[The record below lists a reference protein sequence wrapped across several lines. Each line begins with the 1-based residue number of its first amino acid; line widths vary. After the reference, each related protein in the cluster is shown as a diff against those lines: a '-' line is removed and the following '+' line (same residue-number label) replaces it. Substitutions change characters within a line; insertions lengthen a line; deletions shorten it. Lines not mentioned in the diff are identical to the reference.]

1 MPDLQDTL
9 FTEYPE
15 LRDIDDRTI
24 ADFEELL
31 NLGSETW
38 EINLGGYTFVYGAL
52 FEFEERLAFKN
63 TANFDALTR
72 LRLLKIEY
80 LVDSII
86 AIKTPH
92 GVTYD
97 FLNREQ
103 KLQLRT
109 ILLSLRPRII
119 NYLYEGYEWGMRNL
133 EAKLK
138 DKLGSVEEVLAR
150 GFFETSGRY
159 LSALDLRTPET
170 KDSGE

>member
-86 AIKTPH
+86 AIKTP
-92 GVTYD
+92 
-97 FLNREQ
+97 
-103 KLQLRT
+103 
-109 ILLSLRPRII
+109 
-119 NYLYEGYEWGMRNL
+119 M
-133 EAKLK
+133 
-138 DKLGSVEEVLAR
+138 VLHMT
-150 GFFETSGRY
+150 FSIENKNCSYVQYYFHFVQE
-159 LSALDLRTPET
+159 
-170 KDSGE
+170 